1 MLKNKK
7 SAMRIFIL
15 LDMVLTIVRQL
26 SKNVRRRIQRAFLAE
41 PDKAPQR
48 VAIAMAS
55 VLLLSIIVTYNVLYE
70 REKRR
75 QGREIL
81 FFIHRI
87 DREFSF

>member
-26 SKNVRRRIQRAFLAE
+26 SENVRRRIQRAFLAE
-41 PDKAPQR
+41 PDKTPLR